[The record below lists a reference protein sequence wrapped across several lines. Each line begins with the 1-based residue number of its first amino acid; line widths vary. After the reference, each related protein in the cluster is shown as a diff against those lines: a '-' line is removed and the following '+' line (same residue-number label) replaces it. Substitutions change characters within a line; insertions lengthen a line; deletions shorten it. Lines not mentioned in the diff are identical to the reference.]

1 MFYFYTVKHIVS
13 TLEENKNINKV
24 HRQFITQPFNFIYH
38 IKLSTHH
45 RVLYLCFWVILVI
58 TIYCLSMET
67 FAKKYLK
74 TVHPR
79 VSQNVKCS
87 RSFQKNSVWKILFC
101 GYSIYSNLFL
111 ASPVWLYHRPCCC
124 YACIHVVVL
133 GYLTLP
139 AASSALASTQR
150 WRCLFSFEE

>member
-45 RVLYLCFWVILVI
+45 RVLVLCFWVILVI

-74 TVHPR
+74 IVHPR
-79 VSQNVKCS
+79 VSKNVKCS
-87 RSFQKNSVWKILFC
+87 RSFQKNNVWKILFC
-101 GYSIYSNLFL
+101 NFFIRSHWITVVLSISTESIFSDLFDNLFK
-111 ASPVWLYHRPCCC
+111 SSRKFSEHMKKCLYF
-124 YACIHVVVL
+124 Y
-133 GYLTLP
+133 
-139 AASSALASTQR
+139 
-150 WRCLFSFEE
+150 